1 MKGKTLHFLACV
13 AGTLLMSVPARAHH
27 GGATLYD
34 LKKEVTLKATITE
47 FVWASPHVEIGF
59 DGVDA
64 SGKVSHWLLEN
75 NSPPVL
81 VTRGWSRR
89 TLKYGDVVTITFN
102 PGRKLPIGKVVKI
115 VWPDGREM
123 K

>member
-1 MKGKTLHFLACV
+1 MTGKTPGVLAFIT
-13 AGTLLMSVPARAHH
+13 GTLLTSLPALAHH

-34 LKKEVTLKATITE
+34 LQKEVTLKATITE
-47 FVWASPHVEIGF
+47 FVWSSPHVEIGF

-64 SGKVSHWLLEN
+64 KGKVSHWLLEN

-89 TLKYGDVVTITFN
+89 TLKYGDMVTITFN
-102 PGRKLPIGKVVKI
+102 PGRKSNIGKVVKI